1 MSDCTHGPP
10 TPCAGCRVRWFVEQ
24 WALFTEPFKP
34 HHAEECESGLRNL
47 MKAHA
52 AAARREAFEEAARL
66 AEKWSGDLIVKVLR
80 ARAAEE
86 GSDG

>member
-1 MSDCTHGPP
+1 
-10 TPCAGCRVRWFVEQ
+10 
-24 WALFTEPFKP
+24 
-34 HHAEECESGLRNL
+34 

-86 GSDG
+86 GSDD